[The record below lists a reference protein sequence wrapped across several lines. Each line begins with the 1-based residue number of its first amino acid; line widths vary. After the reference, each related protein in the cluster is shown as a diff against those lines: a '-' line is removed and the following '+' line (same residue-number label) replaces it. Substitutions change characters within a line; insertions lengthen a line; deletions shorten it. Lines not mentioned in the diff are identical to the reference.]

1 MVIKD
6 QQLDLFEPLAAA
18 LALRDTP
25 YNSTAHAL
33 AELVDNSIDARA
45 REVDVLIRNAREN
58 TPSGQYVRV
67 VRSIA
72 VADNGHGMP
81 EDILARALVV
91 GGRPEE
97 GGRIRRRMGK
107 YGVGLPTA
115 SLSQCQRVDVWTWQD
130 GIESAW
136 RCYLDVDEVKSGQ
149 VLVPAPVQDRPPALW
164 LEQCRSVIT
173 DSYNGTL
180 VVWSQLDR
188 VDWRTSRTTMQ
199 RLEEEVGRIYRDFI
213 TRHEVSIAMQS
224 FGAGVSEDR
233 KMVRPNDPLY
243 LMTGTV
249 HPHHTD
255 NEPMFET
262 WGEKTIPVTA
272 NGAHY
277 DVEVKY
283 SIVKSEVL
291 TDSGYRV
298 AGTTPHGRRAARNI
312 GISVM
317 REGRELMTLPPLN
330 NGDDP
335 RHRWWGCELRFNRG
349 CDDIFGVDHSKQLA
363 TRLQSVHSLVKRRD
377 PTTNI
382 DEDEQIART
391 ENDVNTTTL
400 YDIVKTINA
409 DTAEMFRRIRRMRAS
424 DPTEDTSG
432 GSGGDFSGGA
442 GAEATEGVKDAIQEG
457 NTSPTQ
463 TEEEREGLDPSVV
476 ESHLEEQL
484 ILDGTEPALAKGIAA
499 WAASN
504 DVGYVIVPGRVSGS
518 SLFDVR
524 NDHGTIRII
533 LNQEHRLYRLLEVLT
548 DREETDVDYEETSR
562 EISLA
567 LFILLC
573 AWARMVE
580 QTPNTQARQRYEDTV
595 KDWGGEATHML
606 TLMSRRIYSDE
617 E

>member
-18 LALRDTP
+18 LAIRDTP

-45 REVDVLIRNAREN
+45 REVDVLIQNEREN
-58 TPSGQYVRV
+58 TPSGQFVRV
-67 VRSIA
+67 VQGIA

-81 EDILARALVV
+81 EDVLARALVV
-91 GGRPEE
+91 GGRPQE
-97 GGRIRRRMGK
+97 GGNIRRRMGK
-107 YGVGLPTA
+107 YGVGLPTS

-136 RCYLDVDEVKSGQ
+136 RCYLDVNEVKSGQ
-149 VLVPAPVQDRPPALW
+149 VLVPAPVQDNPPDFW

-173 DSYNGTL
+173 DSPTGTL

-188 VDWRTSRTTMQ
+188 VNWRTSRTTMQ

-224 FGAGVSEDR
+224 FGAGSNEDT

-249 HPHHTD
+249 HPHHKD

-262 WGEKTIPVTA
+262 WAEKPIRVTA
-272 NGAHY
+272 NGAQY
-277 DVEVKY
+277 EVEIKY

-291 TDSGYRV
+291 TNQGYKV
-298 AGTTPHGRRAARNI
+298 AGTTAHGRGAARNI

-335 RHRWWGCELRFNRG
+335 RHRWWGCELRFNRR

-382 DEDEQIART
+382 DEDELIARN
-391 ENDVNTTTL
+391 ENDINTTIL
-400 YDIVKTINA
+400 YDIVKTINV
-409 DTAEMFRRIRRMRAS
+409 DTAEMFRIIRGMRS
-424 DPTEDTSG
+424 RKLQEDTNEETR
-432 GSGGDFSGGA
+432 DFSSGA
-442 GAEATEGVKDAIQEG
+442 SVEATESIKDAIQKG

-463 TEEEREGLDPSVV
+463 TEEEREKLDPSVV
-476 ESHLEEQL
+476 ESHLEKQL
-484 ILDGTEPALAKGIAA
+484 IHDGTESGLAKDIAA
-499 WAASN
+499 WVASN

-518 SLFDVR
+518 ALFDVH
-524 NDHGTIRII
+524 NDHGTTRII

-548 DREETDVDYEETSR
+548 DREEIDVDYEETSR
-562 EISLA
+562 EISSA

-580 QTPNTQARQRYEDTV
+580 HTPNTPARQRYEDTV
-595 KDWGGEATHML
+595 KDWGREATHML